1 MNVLLLK
8 KIKKLGDVGQEVS
21 VKAGYARNFL
31 FPKEFA
37 LPMTKE
43 NIEIIEQKKQELL
56 KIEKEL
62 KDKALENQKQFENY
76 ELMFD
81 VNIHE
86 ENRLFGS
93 ITLQNVLDKLLSDG
107 MEVQKKDIN
116 MPFGPIKELS
126 DKNIATISLHPEVKV
141 TIPIKLN
148 VVKSDNTEDLSS
160 KD

>member
-8 KIKKLGDVGQEVS
+8 KIKKLGDIGQEVT
-21 VKAGYARNFL
+21 VKSGFARNYL

-43 NIEIIEQKKQELL
+43 NIAIVEQKKQELL
-56 KIEKEL
+56 QIEKEL
-62 KDKALENQKQFENY
+62 KAKALENQKQFENY
-76 ELMFD
+76 ELVFD

-86 ENRLFGS
+86 ENKLFGS
-93 ITLQNVLDKLLSDG
+93 ITLQNVLDKLLADG
-107 MEVQKKDIN
+107 MDVQKRDIN

-126 DKNIATISLHPEVKV
+126 DKNIATISLHPEVNV

-148 VVKSDNTEDLSS
+148 VVKFNSIEESSS

>member
-8 KIKKLGDVGQEVS
+8 KIKKLGNIGQEVT
-21 VKAGYARNFL
+21 VKSGFARNYL

-43 NIEIIEQKKQELL
+43 NIAIVEQKKQELL
-56 KIEKEL
+56 QIEKEL
-62 KDKALENQKQFENY
+62 KAKALENQKQFENY
-76 ELMFD
+76 ELVFD

-86 ENRLFGS
+86 ENKLFGS
-93 ITLQNVLDKLLSDG
+93 ITLQNVLDKLLADG
-107 MEVQKKDIN
+107 MDVQKRDIN

-126 DKNIATISLHPEVKV
+126 DQNIATISLHPEVNV

-148 VVKSDNTEDLSS
+148 VVKFNSIEESSS

>member
-8 KIKKLGDVGQEVS
+8 KIKKLGDIGQEVS

-31 FPKEFA
+31 FPMEFA

-43 NIEIIEQKKQELL
+43 NIAIVEQKKQELL

-62 KDKALENQKQFENY
+62 KDKAVENQKQYENY
-76 ELMFD
+76 ELVFD

-86 ENRLFGS
+86 ENKLFGS
-93 ITLQNVLDKLLSDG
+93 ISLQNILDKLLADG
-107 MEVQKKDIN
+107 MQVKKRDIN
-116 MPFGPIKELS
+116 MPFGPIRELS
-126 DKNIATISLHPEVKV
+126 EKNIATISLHPEVKV

-148 VVKSDNTEDLSS
+148 VVKTDTTEEASS

>member
-8 KIKKLGDVGQEVS
+8 KIKKLGDIGQEVS
-21 VKAGYARNFL
+21 VKSGYARNFL

-37 LPMTKE
+37 VPMTKE
-43 NIEIIEQKKQELL
+43 NIAIVEEKKQELV

-62 KDKALENQKQFENY
+62 KDKALENQKKYENY
-76 ELMFD
+76 ELVFD

-86 ENRLFGS
+86 ENKLFGS
-93 ITLQNVLDKLLSDG
+93 ITLQNILDKLLTDG

-126 DKNIATISLHPEVKV
+126 DENIVTISLHPEVNV

-148 VVKSDNTEDLSS
+148 VVKSDNTEESSS

>member
-8 KIKKLGDVGQEVS
+8 KIKKLGDIGQEVS

-31 FPKEFA
+31 FPKKFA
-37 LPMTKE
+37 LPMTRE
-43 NIEIIEQKKQELL
+43 NIEIVEQKKQELI

-76 ELMFD
+76 ELVFD

-86 ENRLFGS
+86 EDKLFGS
-93 ITLQNVLDKLLSDG
+93 ITLQNVLDKLLDDG
-107 MEVQKKDIN
+107 MVVQKRDIN
-116 MPFGPIKELS
+116 MPLGPIKELS

-148 VVKSDNTEDLSS
+148 VVQSGNTEETPS
-160 KD
+160 KE

>member
-8 KIKKLGDVGQEVS
+8 KIKKLGNIGQEVT
-21 VKAGYARNFL
+21 VKSGFARNYL

-43 NIEIIEQKKQELL
+43 NIAIVEQKKQELL
-56 KIEKEL
+56 QIEKEL
-62 KDKALENQKQFENY
+62 KAKALENQKQFENY
-76 ELMFD
+76 ELVFD

-86 ENRLFGS
+86 ENKLFGS
-93 ITLQNVLDKLLSDG
+93 ITLQNVLDKLLADG
-107 MEVQKKDIN
+107 MDVQKRDIN

-126 DKNIATISLHPEVKV
+126 DKNIATISLHPEVNV

-148 VVKSDNTEDLSS
+148 VVKFNSIEESSS

>member
-8 KIKKLGDVGQEVS
+8 KIKKLGNIGQEVT
-21 VKAGYARNFL
+21 VKSGFARNYL

-43 NIEIIEQKKQELL
+43 NIAIVEQKKQELL
-56 KIEKEL
+56 QIEKEL
-62 KDKALENQKQFENY
+62 KAKALENQKQFENY
-76 ELMFD
+76 ELVFD

-86 ENRLFGS
+86 ENKLFGS
-93 ITLQNVLDKLLSDG
+93 ITLQNVLDKLLADG
-107 MEVQKKDIN
+107 MDVQKRDIN

-126 DKNIATISLHPEVKV
+126 DKNIATISLHPEVNV

-148 VVKSDNTEDLSS
+148 VVNSIEESSS

>member
-8 KIKKLGDVGQEVS
+8 KIKKLGDIGQEVT
-21 VKAGYARNFL
+21 VKSGFARNYL

-37 LPMTKE
+37 LPMTQE
-43 NIEIIEQKKQELL
+43 NIAIVEQKKQELL
-56 KIEKEL
+56 QLEKEL

-76 ELMFD
+76 ELVFD

-86 ENRLFGS
+86 ENKLFGS
-93 ITLQNVLDKLLSDG
+93 ITLQSVLDKLLADG
-107 MEVQKKDIN
+107 MDVQKRDIN

-126 DKNIATISLHPEVKV
+126 DKNIVTISLHQEVNV

-148 VVKSDNTEDLSS
+148 VDKSDNIEESSS

>member
-8 KIKKLGDVGQEVS
+8 KIKKLGNIGKEVT
-21 VKAGYARNFL
+21 VKSGFARNYL

-43 NIEIIEQKKQELL
+43 NIAIVEQKKQELL
-56 KIEKEL
+56 QIEKEL
-62 KDKALENQKQFENY
+62 KAKALENQKQFENY
-76 ELMFD
+76 ELVFD

-86 ENRLFGS
+86 ENKLFGS
-93 ITLQNVLDKLLSDG
+93 ITLQNVLDKLLADG
-107 MEVQKKDIN
+107 MDVQKRDIN

-126 DKNIATISLHPEVKV
+126 DKNIATISLHPEVNV

-148 VVKSDNTEDLSS
+148 VVKFNSIEESSS

>member
-8 KIKKLGDVGQEVS
+8 KIKKLGDIGQEVS

-31 FPKEFA
+31 FPKKFA
-37 LPMTKE
+37 LPTTRE
-43 NIEIIEQKKQELL
+43 NIEIVEQKKQELI

-76 ELMFD
+76 ELVFD

-86 ENRLFGS
+86 EDKLFGS
-93 ITLQNVLDKLLSDG
+93 ITLQNVLDKLLDDG
-107 MEVQKKDIN
+107 MVVQKRDIN
-116 MPFGPIKELS
+116 MPLGPIKELS

-148 VVKSDNTEDLSS
+148 VVQSDNTEETPS
-160 KD
+160 KE

>member
-8 KIKKLGDVGQEVS
+8 KIKKLGDIGQEVS

-31 FPKEFA
+31 FPKKFA
-37 LPMTKE
+37 LPMTRE
-43 NIEIIEQKKQELL
+43 NIEIVEQKKQELI

-76 ELMFD
+76 ELVFD

-86 ENRLFGS
+86 EDKLFGS
-93 ITLQNVLDKLLSDG
+93 ITLQNVLDKLLDDG
-107 MEVQKKDIN
+107 MVVQKRDIN
-116 MPFGPIKELS
+116 MPLGPIKELS

-148 VVKSDNTEDLSS
+148 VVQSDNTEETPS
-160 KD
+160 KE